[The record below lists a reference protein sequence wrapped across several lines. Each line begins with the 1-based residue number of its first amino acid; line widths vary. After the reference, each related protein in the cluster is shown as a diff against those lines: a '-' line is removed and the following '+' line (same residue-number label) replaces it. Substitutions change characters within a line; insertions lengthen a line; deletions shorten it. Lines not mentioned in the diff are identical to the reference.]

1 MKAFRPMLFLA
12 AMLLIVGLA
21 CSAVGGGG
29 DTPSQ
34 PVVTQE
40 PVQVN
45 PPTTEPE
52 PTTALAT
59 DAPATEV
66 VVATEAPTESA
77 PEAMDFFTEEFEDSY
92 APDSWQ
98 TFTLGT
104 GDDSD
109 LVVEQEGDHLLFDLG
124 DEDLYVYYMYAE
136 YTYEDV
142 SVRLNAE
149 NRGRNNNNVSL
160 ICRMNDEGTDWYE
173 FSVESGGVWYL
184 YAVDGKYNIL
194 DNGGTN
200 DLKQGREVN
209 EYRLDCAGDEI
220 TMYVN
225 GEKIK
230 TVQDT
235 RFLFD
240 EGFVGFNISSL
251 NVLPIT
257 VEVNSFEISLP
268 E

>member
-1 MKAFRPMLFLA
+1 MKAFRPILFLA
-12 AMLLIVGLA
+12 AILLIVGLA
-21 CSAVGGGG
+21 CSAVGGG
-29 DTPSQ
+29 DSPPAQ
-34 PVVTQE
+34 PATQE

-45 PPTTEPE
+45 PPTTAPE
-52 PTTALAT
+52 PTNE
-59 DAPATEV
+59 PP
-66 VVATEAPTESA
+66 TEAAPPTEAVPPTEAA
-77 PEAMDFFTEEFEDSY
+77 PEALDFFIEEFESSYVAENWDS
-92 APDSWQ
+92 
-98 TFTLGT
+98 FTLGT
-104 GDDSD
+104 GDDSN
-109 LVVEQEGDHLLFDLG
+109 LVIEQGDDHLLFDLG
-124 DEDLYVYYMYAE
+124 DEDVYAYYIYTP
-136 YTYEDV
+136 YTYENV
-142 SVRLNAE
+142 SLRLNAE

-160 ICRMNDEGTDWYE
+160 VCRMNDEGTQWYE

-184 YAVDGKYNIL
+184 YAVDDSYHII

-209 EYRLDCAGDEI
+209 EYQMDCVDDEI

-230 TVQDT
+230 TVQDRT
-235 RFLFD
+235 YLFG

-257 VEVNSFEISLP
+257 VEVNSFEIAVP